1 MVFGFLFLFF
11 GIIVWYIVIRVRNFR
26 IIGVVICGE
35 YYKVIK
41 FIVFRRGIL
50 YVLVGIIYFE
60 CKKSEFIW
68 FFFKFFISDGL
79 LKLCI
84 LFFLY
89 LEKIKYIFKYRVL
102 NIIWIFY
109 ILNWNIV
116 KILLYEFVKLL
127 KYFNLIF

>member
-60 CKKSEFIW
+60 CKKLEFIW

-102 NIIWIFY
+102 NII
-109 ILNWNIV
+109 
-116 KILLYEFVKLL
+116 
-127 KYFNLIF
+127 

>member
-50 YVLVGIIYFE
+50 YVLVGIIYF
-60 CKKSEFIW
+60 
-68 FFFKFFISDGL
+68 
-79 LKLCI
+79 
-84 LFFLY
+84 
-89 LEKIKYIFKYRVL
+89 
-102 NIIWIFY
+102 
-109 ILNWNIV
+109 
-116 KILLYEFVKLL
+116 
-127 KYFNLIF
+127 